1 LFIVH
6 ISDGIL
12 SLPTS
17 IGGYAIAVGISAL
30 SVRKMRMDEVPKV
43 SVVTAVFFA
52 ASLIHIPIGPTSVHL
67 ILNGLAGVILG
78 WSAFVSIFFGLALQ
92 SILLQHGG
100 ITAIGV
106 NACVMGL
113 PAFAAYGIFRARLLT
128 RVKYREAAFGAI
140 AGAAAVL
147 LAAMLLALVLITTGE
162 EFLPIAKLAAL
173 AHIPVIVVE
182 GIIVGFCTAFL
193 ARVKPEILE
202 RHK

>member
-1 LFIVH
+1 MH
-6 ISDGIL
+6 ISDGVL
-12 SLPTS
+12 STPVS

-30 SVRKMRMDEVPKV
+30 SIRKMRMDEVPEV
-43 SVVTAVFFA
+43 SVVTAVFFV

-78 WSAFVSIFFGLALQ
+78 WCAFVSIFFGITLQ

-106 NACVMGL
+106 NACMMGL
-113 PAFAAYGIFRARLLT
+113 PALAAYGIFRARVLT
-128 RVKYREAAFGAI
+128 RFRHREAIFGAT

-147 LAAMLLALVLITTGE
+147 MAAVLLALALVMTGE
-162 EFLPIAKLAAL
+162 EFLSIAKLAVVG
-173 AHIPVIVVE
+173 HIPVIIVE
-182 GIIVGFCTAFL
+182 GIVVGFCVAFL

-202 RHK
+202 EHG

>member
-1 LFIVH
+1 MH

-12 SLPTS
+12 SAPIS

-30 SVRKMRMDEVPKV
+30 SVRKMRMDEVPKI
-43 SVVTAVFFA
+43 SVVTAVFFV
-52 ASLIHIPIGPTSVHL
+52 ASLIHIPVGPTSVHL

-78 WSAFVSIFFGLALQ
+78 WSAFVSIFFGLILQ

-106 NACVMGL
+106 NTCVMGL
-113 PAFAAYGIFRARLLT
+113 PALAAYGIFKARLLT
-128 RVKYREAAFGAI
+128 RFRHREAAFGAT

-147 LAAMLLALVLITTGE
+147 MAALLLALALVMTGE
-162 EFLPIAKLAAL
+162 EFVSIAKLAII
-173 AHIPVIVVE
+173 AHIPVIAVE
-182 GIIVGFCTAFL
+182 GIVVGFCAAFL

-202 RHK
+202 GHG